1 MDDNKAVLAWEGEE
15 GYGGWMIT
23 QLCQLR
29 RGRKGMDDN
38 KAVLAWEGEGSKDDN
53 RMTVN
58 QPITG
63 GHLTADQ
70 PR

>member
-1 MDDNKAVLAWEGEE
+1 
-15 GYGGWMIT
+15 
-23 QLCQLR
+23 
-29 RGRKGMDDN
+29 MDDN